1 MEGGLKLAIM
11 LTQETMVELIGT
23 TRQRVNQVMNRWL
36 EDGIIRLD
44 ERYIVLTDIN
54 RLKKH
59 IDLA

>member
-1 MEGGLKLAIM
+1 MEGGLKLAII

>member
-11 LTQETMVELIGT
+11 LTQETMVELIGI

-44 ERYIVLTDIN
+44 ERYIVLTDI
-54 RLKKH
+54 
-59 IDLA
+59 A